1 MVLGHV
7 IIVLF
12 SYVRV
17 IREIVTFSRGLA
29 DVCGIDYFES
39 VDKSPFRG
47 EIFDNLFCNCRE
59 SL

>member
-47 EIFDNLFCNCRE
+47 EIFDNPIM
-59 SL
+59 